1 MERGRTLASKTLYD
15 FAMRCRTAAASV
27 DGKPLCY
34 NGVMAHKRKEHG
46 DVSNAAA
53 LCLVGLENLGN
64 ILLGL
69 PVAAIIFTC
78 LIPPIGGILFLI
90 WLFLLFCI
98 ASAVISCI
106 FEDVFKPK
114 SKSKTRANRVRART
128 ANGRFIKTSL
138 REAPTTGQAL

>member
-1 MERGRTLASKTLYD
+1 MWTDDGVQNLIRLRDAVQVSRRQRGRE
-15 FAMRCRTAAASV
+15 
-27 DGKPLCY
+27 PLCY
-34 NGVMAHKRKEHG
+34 NGVMAHNTKEHC
-46 DVSNAAA
+46 DASNAAA
-53 LCLVGLENLGN
+53 LCMVGLENIGN

-98 ASAVISCI
+98 AGGVISCI
-106 FEDVFKPK
+106 FEDTFK
-114 SKSKTRANRVRART
+114 SKSKSKPRANRVRARA

-138 REAPTTGQAL
+138 REAPTTGQAF